1 MKWLRPIIGVTL
13 GTWLLVGLGY
23 PLVMTGIS
31 QILFPYQANGSQIK
45 VAGKVVA
52 SAHVGQYFDQ
62 PQYFWGRPSA
72 TTPPYNPSASS
83 PSNLGPTNKLLM
95 EHIKSRIATLKHS
108 IHGLKVSKI
117 PISLVES
124 SGSGLDPDIT
134 VRSALIQIPR
144 VAKATG
150 LSPEFLTRLVD
161 QHVSG
166 PQFGIFGTAR
176 LNVVQLNLAVFQALH
191 PHKTS

>member
-1 MKWLRPIIGVTL
+1 MKWLRPIVGVTL

-31 QILFPYQANGSQIK
+31 QILFPYQANGSQIR
-45 VAGKVVA
+45 VNGQVVA
-52 SAHVGQYFDQ
+52 SQHVGQYFNQ

-72 TTPPYNPSASS
+72 TTPPYNPEASG
-83 PSNLGPTNKLLM
+83 PSNLGPTNKLLL
-95 EHIKSRIATLKHS
+95 EHVKARIKALQES
-108 IHGLKVSKI
+108 IPGLKVSQI

-134 VRSALIQIPR
+134 VQSALIQIPR

-150 LSPEFLTRLVD
+150 LSEGFLTRLVD
-161 QHVSG
+161 QHVLG
-166 PQFGIFGTAR
+166 PQFGIFGKDR
-176 LNVVQLNLAVFQALH
+176 VNVVELNLAVYEALH
-191 PHKTS
+191 PHKSS